1 MSGPLKGIRV
11 VEMAGIGPAPFCAM
25 MLADMGAEVIRIDRL
40 TKSLLGSGGTVV
52 DRGRRSIALDIKKDH
67 ALEILQKLIAS
78 SDVLIEGFRPGVMEK
93 LGLGPDVCCEQNPKL
108 IYSRMTGW
116 GQTGLLSKTAGHDI
130 NYLSLTGALHA
141 MGHADRPPAPP
152 LHLVGD
158 MGGGAMTLAFGIVCA
173 LFEAQKSG
181 KGQVVDAAIS
191 DGASVLSSTYHSLLE
206 QGKWQ
211 NQREAN
217 LLDGGAPFY
226 TCYPCKDGKYISI
239 GAIEP
244 QFYQLLLEKCELTDP
259 IFARQMDKSAWPE
272 IKQKFA
278 ERFKTKTRQEWCE
291 LLEGTDACFAPVLDF
306 QEAASHPHNTSR
318 NNFIKING
326 MTAPA
331 PSPRL
336 GRTPATPGEIVENG
350 YHTTEI
356 LNELGYGE
364 HDLQKFREIGLIK

>member
-40 TKSLLGSGGTVV
+40 TESLLGSGGTVV
-52 DRGRRSIALDIKKDH
+52 DRGRRTIALDIKKDH
-67 ALEILQKLIAS
+67 AKEILHKLIAR

-93 LGLGPDVCCEQNPKL
+93 LGLGPDVCFEQNPKL

-130 NYLSLTGALHA
+130 NYLSLTGVLHA
-141 MGHADRPPAPP
+141 MGQADRPPAPP

-158 MGGGAMTLAFGIVCA
+158 QGGGAMMLAFGIVCA

-181 KGQVVDAAIS
+181 KGQVIDAAIS
-191 DGASVLSSTYHSLLE
+191 DGASTLGSIYHSLLE

-226 TCYPCKDGKYISI
+226 TCYTCKDGKYISI

-272 IKQKFA
+272 IKQKFT
-278 ERFKTKTRQEWCE
+278 ELFKSKTRQEWCE

-306 QEAASHPHNTSR
+306 EEAASHPHNTSR

-331 PSPRL
+331 ASPRL
-336 GRTPATPGEIVENG
+336 SRTPATPGEIFKNG
-350 YHTTEI
+350 HHTAEI
-356 LNELGYGE
+356 LNELGYGND
-364 HDLQKFREIGLIK
+364 DLEKFRQIGLIK